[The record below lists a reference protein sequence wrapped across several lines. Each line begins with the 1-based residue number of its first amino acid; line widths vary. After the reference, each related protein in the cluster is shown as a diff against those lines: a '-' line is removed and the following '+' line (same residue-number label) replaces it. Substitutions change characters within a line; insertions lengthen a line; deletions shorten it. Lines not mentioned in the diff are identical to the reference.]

1 MANDVEHYFMG
12 WFDLC
17 VSSWLKCF
25 LPIFC
30 PFVIRFCCFYYWVWE
45 FLIYSKY
52 LSYIYSFLVAQTVK
66 KICMQCR
73 RFEFDPWGGS
83 LGKRNGYPLP
93 VFLPGEFH
101 GQRSL
106 AGYSPWDHK
115 ELDITEQIPHTH
127 THTHTDIAFNI
138 FCYFI
143 ASPLILLTG
152 PFSE

>member
-1 MANDVEHYFMG
+1 MILFCIFIMANDVEHYFMG

-106 AGYSPWDHK
+106 AGYSPWGCKRVGHDWSTNTTVRRK
-115 ELDITEQIPHTH
+115 DIINCWQTE
-127 THTHTDIAFNI
+127 
-138 FCYFI
+138 
-143 ASPLILLTG
+143 
-152 PFSE
+152 